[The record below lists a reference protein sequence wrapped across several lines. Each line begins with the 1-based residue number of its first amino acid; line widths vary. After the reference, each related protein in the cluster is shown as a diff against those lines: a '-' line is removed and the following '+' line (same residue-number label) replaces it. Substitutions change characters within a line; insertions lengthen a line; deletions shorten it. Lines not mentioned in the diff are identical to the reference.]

1 MEKQD
6 LSDESKPTVKAEQ
19 AAYSVGKYGRVGS
32 LTKQKKI
39 KMQQQRNEQ
48 KMAEFNEDL
57 ADVALSGF
65 PSKAANAA
73 DHFRARNCHDSAS
86 DHLSNNKN
94 TITYNPQLACLNNST
109 GGTSPS
115 FSNST
120 RHRLNNAPIQKN
132 RATAPSIAAA
142 PQATHM
148 LFQETFRNLSKGAQ
162 V

>member
-1 MEKQD
+1 MEQQD
-6 LSDESKPTVKAEQ
+6 LNDESKPTVKAEQ
-19 AAYSVGKYGRVGS
+19 ATHSVGKYGRLGS

-73 DHFRARNCHDSAS
+73 DHFRARNCYDSAS

-94 TITYNPQLACLNNST
+94 TITYNPQLAGLNNST

-115 FSNST
+115 ISNSKG
-120 RHRLNNAPIQKN
+120 HRLNDAPMQKI
-132 RATAPSIAAA
+132 RATAPNIAAA